1 MDPLRTLKTKIF
13 LAPEDLKYQHG
24 YHHLRPTVLG
34 HNLRWVNS
42 TPEATGRDAAVAA
55 ISNLAK
61 VGVEGSN
68 PSARYIFQQYNQ

>member
-1 MDPLRTLKTKIF
+1 MDHLRVLKTKIF

-42 TPEATGRDAAVAA
+42 MPEAAGRVAAVAA

-61 VGVEGSN
+61 VGVERSN
-68 PSARYIFQQYNQ
+68 PFARSKFQ